1 MKDLADQIQIYHNQ
15 VDTALENHEKN
26 GQLDIALQVYMQ
38 VEINLSVLKI
48 SPTDPQYKQQQA
60 ALAYTLMRQANILRQ
75 QGDTAQARM
84 ISQREIQA
92 ARNAGDDI
100 SLARSLMS
108 YGATLIAL
116 GQVQD
121 GLDSV
126 DEAYSIFTQGES
138 YDHQQGCGWYWIL
151 RADIANAGLQEL
163 APEQIIDFADQALSA
178 LESIE
183 NWPGVARAY
192 AARAIAYERLGDNAA
207 ASADRQ
213 AQDRFSQR

>member
-1 MKDLADQIQIYHNQ
+1 MKDLADQIRIYHNQ
-15 VDTALENHEKN
+15 IDTALENHEKN
-26 GQLDIALQVYMQ
+26 GQLDIALQVYKQ
-38 VEINLSVLKI
+38 VEIDLSALNI
-48 SPTDPQYKQQQA
+48 SPTDPLFKQQQA
-60 ALAYTLMRQANILRQ
+60 ALAYSLMRQANILRQ
-75 QGDTAQARM
+75 QDDADQALT

-108 YGATLIAL
+108 YGATLIAM
-116 GQVQD
+116 GQLED

-126 DEAYSIFTQGES
+126 DEAYSLFTLGES

-163 APEQIIDFADQALSA
+163 PPEQVIQFADQALSA

-192 AARAIAYERLGDNAA
+192 AARAIAHERLGDHAA

>member
-1 MKDLADQIQIYHNQ
+1 MKDLTDQIQIYHEQ
-15 VDTALENHEKN
+15 IDTALENHEKN
-26 GQLDIALQVYMQ
+26 GQLDLALQVYKQ
-38 VEINLSVLKI
+38 VEINLSALHI
-48 SPTDPQYKQQQA
+48 SPTDPPYKQQQA
-60 ALAYTLMRQANILRQ
+60 ALAYSLMRQSNILRQ
-75 QGDTAQARM
+75 QGDSDQALM

-108 YGATLIAL
+108 YGATLVAM
-116 GQVQD
+116 GQVEE

-126 DEAYSIFTQGES
+126 DEAYSIFAQGES
-138 YDHQQGCGWYWIL
+138 YDYRQGCGWYWIL

-163 APEQIIDFADQALSA
+163 PPEQVLHFADHALSF

-192 AARAIAYERLGDNAA
+192 AARAIAYERLGDHAA

-213 AQDRFSQR
+213 AQDRFSQQ